1 LLHYEIS
8 VHRKKML
15 RKIFRKIDFVF
26 VLSITSLTSLV
37 IMKDDDELTNK

>member
-1 LLHYEIS
+1 
-8 VHRKKML
+8 ML